1 MNRICK
7 KLKSQSGASLII
19 ALVLLLVCVMVGSVI
34 LSSATGNADK
44 MRKREAEQ
52 QEYLALSSAAELIR
66 TSLGGTVYSAW
77 ENNKVY
83 QCYGYYDW
91 MRPEKHTDVADVCDK
106 MTYENNEDAGL
117 KADIADVVY
126 TAYRS
131 HTKYYA
137 PTIVPSEIEKK
148 FTVSSADTD
157 IPDVKVKMIF
167 NTQTYGTIFY
177 LTIAKNAVSDYA
189 LTLRFNPVVISPNKG
204 SDEERKWTVVKPQSD
219 EHYVM
224 EEVEQPDGIIKEEE
238 RPRYFDVTIYTLYT
252 TVTYDSGTIT
262 KGVTTNA

>member
-1 MNRICK
+1 MNQNSRKYSRI
-7 KLKSQSGASLII
+7 KLCLP
-19 ALVLLLVCVMVGSVI
+19 
-34 LSSATGNADK
+34 N
-44 MRKREAEQ
+44 E
-52 QEYLALSSAAELIR
+52 IR

-77 ENNKVY
+77 ENNTVY

-91 MRPEKHTDVADVCDK
+91 MSPKKHTDVADVCDE
-106 MTYENNEDAGL
+106 MTYENNDDAGL

-137 PTIVPSEIEKK
+137 PTIVPSEIEKE

-177 LTIAKNAVSDYA
+177 LTISENAVSDYA

-204 SDEERKWTVVKPQSD
+204 SVDEQIKYIPNSDKHWVLEIVKTD
-219 EHYVM
+219 EGDK
-224 EEVEQPDGIIKEEE
+224 EVEVE
-238 RPRYFDVTIYTLYT
+238 RGFDVTIYTLNT

>member
-1 MNRICK
+1 MNRISK
-7 KLKSQSGASLII
+7 KLKSQSGASIII

-34 LSSATGNADK
+34 LSSAAGNADK

-77 ENNKVY
+77 ERNIVY
-83 QCYGYYDW
+83 ECYGCYLD
-91 MRPEKHTDVADVCDK
+91 MTPEKHTDVAEVCNE
-106 MTYENNEDAGL
+106 MTYEKNDDAGL

-126 TAYRS
+126 EAYRS

-137 PTIVPSEIEKK
+137 PTIVPSDIEKE
-148 FTVSSADTD
+148 FTISSSDTD
-157 IPDVKVKMIF
+157 VPDVKVKMIF
-167 NTQTYGTIFY
+167 DTQTYGTLFR
-177 LTIAKNAVSDYA
+177 LTIAENAVSDYA

-204 SDEERKWTVVKPQSD
+204 SVDEVKKVKVNADKVHKVWELIKTD
-219 EHYVM
+219 EKDYYDWVQ
-224 EEVEQPDGIIKEEE
+224 ES
-238 RPRYFDVTIYTLYT
+238 FDITIYTLNT

>member
-1 MNRICK
+1 MNRISK

-34 LSSATGNADK
+34 LSSAAGNADK
-44 MRKREAEQ
+44 MRKRESEQ

-77 ENNKVY
+77 ENNTVY

-91 MRPEKHTDVADVCDK
+91 MSPDKHTDVADVCDE
-106 MTYENNEDAGL
+106 MTYEKNDDAGL

-137 PTIVPSEIEKK
+137 PTIVPSEIEKE

-177 LTIAKNAVSDYA
+177 LTIAENAVSDYA

-204 SDEERKWTVVKPQSD
+204 SVNEQIEYIPNSDKHWVLEIVKTDEGDK
-219 EHYVM
+219 
-224 EEVEQPDGIIKEEE
+224 EVEVE
-238 RPRYFDVTIYTLYT
+238 RGFDVTIYTLNT
-252 TVTYDSGTIT
+252 TVAYDSGTIT

>member
-1 MNRICK
+1 MNRISK
-7 KLKSQSGASLII
+7 KLKSQSGASIII

-34 LSSATGNADK
+34 LSSAAGNADK
-44 MRKREAEQ
+44 MRKRESEQ

-77 ENNKVY
+77 ESNTVY
-83 QCYGYYDW
+83 ECYGCYLD
-91 MRPEKHTDVADVCDK
+91 MTPEKHTDVAKVCNE
-106 MTYENNEDAGL
+106 MTYEKNDDAGL

-137 PTIVPSEIEKK
+137 PTIVPSEIEKE
-148 FTVSSADTD
+148 FTISSSDTD

-167 NTQTYGTIFY
+167 DTQTYGTLFR
-177 LTIAKNAVSDYA
+177 LTIAENAVSDYA
-189 LTLRFNPVVISPNKG
+189 LTLRFSPEVISPNQGVKEIQINADKVHKVWELIKT
-204 SDEERKWTVVKPQSD
+204 DEKDYYDWVPES
-219 EHYVM
+219 
-224 EEVEQPDGIIKEEE
+224 
-238 RPRYFDVTIYTLYT
+238 FDITIYTLNT